1 MTQEEILK
9 SKLTIFLKKYG
20 VYDAYI
26 TGLAVQG
33 HNGKTIDEIVEW
45 GVRYRA
51 KKSIIDHSFYW
62 DFVPLMNNQTSW
74 GYLNNKFKENY
85 DTLPYELYEEDNQ
98 WDNMWEE

>member
-1 MTQEEILK
+1 MTEKEILK
-9 SKLTIFLKKYG
+9 SKLTLFLKKYG

-26 TGLAVQG
+26 VGLAEQG

-62 DFVPLMNNQTSW
+62 DFVPLTDDQPSW
-74 GYLNNKFKENY
+74 SYLNNKFKENY
-85 DTLPYELYEEDNQ
+85 DTLPYEGLEPDQ
-98 WDNMWEE
+98 WTNMWEE